1 MPDGR
6 TATPSS
12 FAIARGITLTSA
24 PVSSS
29 MRTSA
34 MVCPA
39 PATTARASGAG
50 GSKPSDSY
58 VGIERRASRPAFYA
72 HLECRSIRR
81 VDQPRADDARREAL
95 LHFAVDLDWQ

>member
-1 MPDGR
+1 MLDGR
-6 TATPSS
+6 TATPSCS
-12 FAIARGITLTSA
+12 AIARGITLTSA
-24 PVSSS
+24 PVSRS

-50 GSKPSDSY
+50 GSKLSDSY
-58 VGIERRASRPAFYA
+58 AGIERRASRPAFNA
-72 HLECRSIRR
+72 HSECRRVR
-81 VDQPRADDARREAL
+81 GVDQPRAYEACRKAL